1 MKNKTEFLTSI
12 AKKIL
17 DVNPNASLTGTLML
31 KLRGIDLGREP
42 SDIDILIC
50 DYSPNII
57 FPKDMEVES
66 IKNAS
71 DGSDSR
77 FEYHE
82 DGHKVIIDVLS
93 DGEEPEMVDGVRL
106 GAVKGLM
113 RAKYNYSLQD
123 NDSAKK
129 HHDDLVKLG
138 FEFPKEDSNIFGVL

>member
-50 DYSPNII
+50 DYSPNIT
-57 FPKDMEVES
+57 FPKYMEVES

-77 FEYHE
+77 FKYIEN
-82 DGHKVIIDVLS
+82 GHIMMIDVLS
-93 DGEEPEMVDGVRL
+93 DGEEPEIVDGLKL
-106 GAVKGLM
+106 GSVEELM
-113 RAKYNYSLQD
+113 NQKYWYSLQGND
-123 NDSAKK
+123 NSKK
-129 HHDDLVKLG
+129 HREDLVKMG
-138 FEFPKEDSNIFGVL
+138 FDFSKNGHY